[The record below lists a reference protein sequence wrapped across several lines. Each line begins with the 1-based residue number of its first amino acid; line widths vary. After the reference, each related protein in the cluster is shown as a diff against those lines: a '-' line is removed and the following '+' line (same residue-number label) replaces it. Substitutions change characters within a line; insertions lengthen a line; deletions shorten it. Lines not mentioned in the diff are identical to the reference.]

1 MKNRVVNRER
11 IFMFILLI
19 LLIAVVALLKI
30 DIILKVLL
38 ILQIIFKD
46 LNYMV
51 YYNRATLLGGSD
63 HD

>member
-1 MKNRVVNRER
+1 
-11 IFMFILLI
+11 MFILLI